1 MIQNLTATHYDELQ
15 SSAIAPDIAALNF
28 CSIRQ
33 SETFEFLIKNYD
45 RRNDGRLTDRY
56 LSTYNRLEAGGWMC
70 TGIDPVTMTPT
81 EWGCFKPD
89 QPRWDEKK
97 QKQIKYEHPHGI
109 PTELFCLRVTYRI
122 GLKAVRQ
129 SSPVAEAQYLER
141 MGNIDPA
148 AEDLTF
154 WQWVR
159 DNNIP
164 FIITEGAKKAAALL
178 SAGYVAIGLPG
189 IYGGYRSKVN
199 GVSSIR
205 HLIPQLE
212 LFAQAGRKI
221 SFCFDKDTHPQTIA
235 NVRAAID
242 HTGKLLEWRGCEV
255 SVISWTVPYKGVDD
269 LIYNLGA
276 ETFDRSFTER
286 QNLDSWRLSGDFD
299 LSQLPQTVV
308 NTRYLDPLI
317 RPDDL
322 AGKLIAIKSAKGTGK
337 TKNYIAKLTAPESDK
352 GRAILVITHRIQ
364 LAKALALDVGIN
376 HISQV
381 KTSEI
386 GSLQGYSL
394 CIDSLHPT
402 SQAKF
407 NPDTWDKAIVVIDE
421 CEQVL
426 WHMLNSVTCQR
437 NRVAILKTFQKLLR
451 NVTESG
457 GTVIL
462 SDADLSKVSIDYIQ
476 GLVDHRLDLWLLRN
490 ICNPNQ
496 GKRSLFVH
504 KTQAQLLAAVQTA
517 IINGER
523 VIIHCSAQKTK
534 SMWSSQNIETA
545 LLHQFPEKSILRAD
559 AETVADP
566 THPAYGCME
575 RINELLAS
583 YDIVIASPTIETGI
597 SIDIKHFDSVWALS
611 NGVQTVDAVCQTIE
625 RVRDDV
631 PRHICITTGGITK
644 IGNGSDSIRYLI
656 GSEHNVFKI
665 NYQAMSRI
673 DFSESIDGHTS
684 GHLRTWAK
692 YAAKVNQ
699 GYNKYASQILD
710 KLAVEGYEIV
720 FVTGDDDDRYSVP
733 TEMVESATEAIE
745 TAKATNYTR
754 EREGKMNASNPS
766 DMEFAALKKKAAKT
780 KGERNQES
788 KGTLVRRYLTE
799 DITDDLIIKDDKG
812 WYPQLQLHYYL
823 TIGNQHL
830 SYRDNAKLD
839 LLAPDGQE
847 PFKPDSNRLC
857 LSAKVKALQA
867 LQIEEF
873 FGVDRVFTDDSL
885 KAWHERLLSCRL
897 QVKEILG
904 ISISPTSHPVRAAQ
918 QILRK
923 LGVRLTYLDRI
934 RIGGI
939 LVRRYSGV
947 DCSLDGRLDVFSR
960 WLDRDDRALEL
971 RECSTSSVDLTSSQ
985 MWNSIDSD
993 AA

>member
-1 MIQNLTATHYDELQ
+1 MTSADWKGGRKIPTVIQNLTATHYDELQ

-28 CSIRQ
+28 CSLGQ

-56 LSTYNRLEAGGWMC
+56 LSTYNRLEAGGWIC
-70 TGIDPVTMTPT
+70 TGIDPVTMTPS

-89 QPRWDEKK
+89 RPRWDDRK
-97 QKQIKYEHPHGI
+97 QKHIKYEHPHNI
-109 PTELFCLRVTYRI
+109 PTELFCLRVTYAI
-122 GLKAVRQ
+122 GLKAAKQ
-129 SSPVAEAQYLER
+129 SSPQAEAKYLER
-141 MGNIDPA
+141 MGNIDPS

-159 DNNIP
+159 DNNIA

-221 SFCFDKDTHPQTIA
+221 SFCFDKDTNPNTIA

-242 HTGKLLEWRGCEV
+242 RTGKLLEWRGCAV

-269 LIYNLGA
+269 LISNLGA
-276 ETFDRSFTER
+276 ETYHQTFTER
-286 QNLDSWRLSGDFD
+286 QSLDSWQLSGDFD
-299 LSQLPQTVV
+299 ISQLPQTVV
-308 NTRYLDPLI
+308 NTRYLDPLV

-322 AGKLIAIKSAKGTGK
+322 AGKLIAIKSAKNTGK
-337 TKNYIAKLTAPESDK
+337 TKNYIAKLTAPELDK
-352 GRAILVITHRIQ
+352 GRAVLVITHRIQ

-381 KTSEI
+381 KASEI

-407 NPDTWDKAIVVIDE
+407 NPAAWDKAIVVIDE

-504 KTQAQLLAAVQTA
+504 KTPAQLFAAVQTA

-545 LLHQFPEKSILRAD
+545 LLYQFPEKRIIRAD

-566 THPAYGCME
+566 THPAYGCMD

-699 GYNKYASQILD
+699 GYNKYATKILD
-710 KLAVEGYEIV
+710 KLAEEGYEIV
-720 FVTGDDDDRYSVP
+720 LVTDDDDDRYSVP
-733 TEMVESATEAIE
+733 TQMVKSATEAIE
-745 TAKATNYTR
+745 TAKATNYAR
-754 EREGKMNASNPS
+754 EREGKMHASNPS
-766 DMEFAALKKKAAKT
+766 DIEFAALKKKAAKT

-788 KGTLVRRYLTE
+788 KGALVRRYLTE

-839 LLAPDGQE
+839 LLAPDSQE

-867 LQIEEF
+867 LQIEGANRSVETEQS
-873 FGVDRVFTDDSL
+873 GDC
-885 KAWHERLLSCRL
+885 WL
-897 QVKEILG
+897 Q
-904 ISISPTSHPVRAAQ
+904 
-918 QILRK
+918 
-923 LGVRLTYLDRI
+923 
-934 RIGGI
+934 
-939 LVRRYSGV
+939 
-947 DCSLDGRLDVFSR
+947 
-960 WLDRDDRALEL
+960 
-971 RECSTSSVDLTSSQ
+971 
-985 MWNSIDSD
+985 
-993 AA
+993 